1 MTAQASDADIPKT
14 SAAQCSRVNDALS
27 LRELAGTIVG
37 NLKLLVAVP
46 VLAGL
51 LAFGATSALPKWYL
65 SVAYLNLDAGG
76 ARAADALMR
85 SPSVLDAVAA
95 ALGDPPEARDAR
107 AKSLDRNRR
116 IVVAPGDVQTTS
128 KLFRLEYSDRD
139 PRVAQ
144 KINSAFIS
152 SWLAATLPPA
162 DNPSTV
168 YDDLARSE
176 ARLNEIS
183 GLMDQIRTT
192 AKTLAAKVDDV
203 ELAATIIDLL
213 QSNLHNFV
221 AIVAWSRS
229 QNGVSRNVVV
239 SEPSL
244 PEQPVWPNKLA
255 ISILTAF
262 AAGLLALVFVL
273 LRHRRAGTPEEH
285 LTG

>member
-1 MTAQASDADIPKT
+1 MTAQASDADVPKT

-273 LRHRRAGTPEEH
+273 LRHRRASTIDVR
-285 LTG
+285 